1 MVWFVIIYFACNS
14 HSQLACQ
21 TKPIAKMDNVVRI
34 SSSCDIAQ
42 HQLLSAINFR
52 NVADLLHDIHLNG
65 LETIVSSVFV
75 ERKMSLVSLLLI
87 FSLLHLSSQVCLHL
101 MYVIWR
107 GIGSGVQSQF
117 QPMRALD
124 QGRNKNLG

>member
-1 MVWFVIIYFACNS
+1 
-14 HSQLACQ
+14 
-21 TKPIAKMDNVVRI
+21 MDNVVRI
-34 SSSCDIAQ
+34 SSSCEIAQ

-101 MYVIWR
+101 MYVVCHLER
-107 GIGSGVQSQF
+107 DEY
-117 QPMRALD
+117 RE
-124 QGRNKNLG
+124 

>member
-1 MVWFVIIYFACNS
+1 MIIYFACNS

-34 SSSCDIAQ
+34 SSSCEIAQ

-65 LETIVSSVFV
+65 LWTIVNSVFV

-101 MYVIWR
+101 MYVVCHLKR
-107 GIGSGVQSQF
+107 DEY
-117 QPMRALD
+117 RELD
-124 QGRNKNLG
+124 QGRN